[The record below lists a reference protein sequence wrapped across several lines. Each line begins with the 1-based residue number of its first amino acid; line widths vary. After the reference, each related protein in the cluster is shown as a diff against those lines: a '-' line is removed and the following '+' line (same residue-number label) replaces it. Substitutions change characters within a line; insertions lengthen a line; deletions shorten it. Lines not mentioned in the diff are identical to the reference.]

1 MPNNVQFFLRLH
13 WDHLQQLQ
21 SLLPL
26 QNIQTVQNSEFPSKH
41 KSPRKKVR
49 ANSDLDSAPQP
60 AELKPKYNRQRSNTD
75 SFSENSKSLTP
86 QGSLPKLS
94 NKSTPWGDKS
104 GCSQAEFS
112 NIQQEQQGTKWK
124 LQYWKSN
131 KTSDTPSFQEILEEE
146 KEAAEIEEA
155 LILIA
160 QMESRQTAQ
169 PQTAATTHRESHRGR
184 RPRRYR
190 RGY

>member
-26 QNIQTVQNSEFPSKH
+26 QNIQPLQKSEFPSKH

-60 AELKPKYNRQRSNTD
+60 AQLKPKYNRQRSNTD
-75 SFSENSKSLTP
+75 SFSENSQSVTP

-94 NKSTPWGDKS
+94 NKSTPWGHKS
-104 GCSQAEFS
+104 GSSQVEFS

-131 KTSDTPSFQEILEEE
+131 KTSDAPSFQEILEEE
-146 KEAAEIEEA
+146 KETAEIEEA

-160 QMESRQTAQ
+160 KMESRQTAQ
-169 PQTAATTHRESHRGR
+169 PQPATTTHRESHRGR
-184 RPRRYR
+184 RPRRYIR
-190 RGY
+190 RY

>member
-1 MPNNVQFFLRLH
+1 MPNNVHFFLRLH
-13 WDHLQQLQ
+13 WNHLQELQ

-26 QNIQTVQNSEFPSKH
+26 QNIQPIQKFESPSKQ
-41 KSPRKKVR
+41 KSPRKKIR

-60 AELKPKYNRQRSNTD
+60 AQLKPKYNRQRSNTD
-75 SFSENSKSLTP
+75 SFSENSQSLTP

-94 NKSTPWGDKS
+94 NKSTPWGYKS
-104 GCSQAEFS
+104 GSSSVEFS

-131 KTSDTPSFQEILEEE
+131 KTSETPSFQEILEEE

-160 QMESRQTAQ
+160 QMESRQTVQ
-169 PQTAATTHRESHRGR
+169 PQPAPETNRGNHRAR